1 MKVGDLV
8 MMNRRKI
15 APEMG
20 QSLLW
25 FTIVMLFVGVPL
37 MVLVVDGI
45 QFWRVRNQLQVA
57 ADAACEE
64 AAYVGA
70 DRRAYRESGVQQFGD
85 TGTASADARQTFFAT
100 LHNADALRYG
110 PSISIAFDNGVPSA
124 ICNARADVQSLIAS
138 FIPAVTIDVEAE
150 SEIRFS
156 SR

>member
-1 MKVGDLV
+1 MKRPMTAD
-8 MMNRRKI
+8 RRPTE
-15 APEMG
+15 AG

-70 DRRAYRESGVQQFGD
+70 DRRAYRENGVQLFGD
-85 TGTASADARQTFFAT
+85 TGTASADARQTFYAT
-100 LHNADALRYG
+100 LFNADVLQYG
-110 PSISIAFDNGVPSA
+110 PTLSIAFDNGAGSA
-124 ICNARADVQSLIAS
+124 ICNASANVQSLIAS
-138 FIPAVTIDVEAE
+138 IIPAITIDVEAE
-150 SEIRFS
+150 SEMRFS

>member
-1 MKVGDLV
+1 MA
-8 MMNRRKI
+8 RRMTE
-15 APEMG
+15 AG

-25 FTIVMLFVGVPL
+25 FTIVILFVGVPL
-37 MVLVVDGI
+37 MVLVIDGI

-70 DRRAYRESGVQQFGD
+70 DRRAYRENGVQQFGD
-85 TGTASADARQTFFAT
+85 TGTARADAISTFYAT
-100 LHNADALRYG
+100 LFNADALQYG
-110 PSISIAFDNGVPSA
+110 PTIAIAFDNGVPSA
-124 ICNARADVQSLIAS
+124 VCTASADVQPLISTFA
-138 FIPAVTIDVEAE
+138 PAITIDVEAE